1 MKTYPIALVNLHQKK
16 CVVIGGGNIAL
27 RKVKGLL
34 EADAQTVVISP
45 DLCHKLDEYTK
56 NNEIKVIKREYH
68 SNDLDN
74 AFLVIAAT
82 DNPDV
87 NQQVWEDA
95 CAKNILVNVVD
106 NPEFCNFIA
115 PAVVRRGP
123 LAISITSGGNSPS
136 LSRRIRQDLEELFGP
151 EYEVYVPLLGEIRDH
166 SYKSIPAEHQK
177 MFWNHLLESDVLA
190 LIKKG
195 APNAARQLAKSILQ
209 QYTSMDG
216 S

>member
-16 CVVIGGGNIAL
+16 CVVIGGGNIAS

-34 EADAQTVVISP
+34 DADAQAVVVSP
-45 DLCHKLDEYTK
+45 ELCPTLAAWADK
-56 NNEIKVIKREYH
+56 NEINVIKRAYH

-82 DNPDV
+82 DNPKI

-106 NPEFCNFIA
+106 EPAFCNFIA

-123 LAISITSGGNSPS
+123 LSIAISSGGNSPS
-136 LSRRIRQDLEELFGP
+136 LSRRIRQDLEALFGP
-151 EYEVYVPLLGEIRDH
+151 EYEVYVTLLGEIRDL
-166 SYKSIPAEHQK
+166 SLNSIPAK
-177 MFWNHLLESDVLA
+177 NRKTFWNHLLTSDILD

-195 APNAARQLAKSILQ
+195 QVNAARQLALKILE
-209 QYTSMDG
+209 QYTQTDSC
-216 S
+216 